1 VDRLKGAKD
10 TTLSLRQRFVTLF
23 IKKCNIFP
31 LMCAPDK
38 VWIIELTFMQKNI
51 RSGHSSHAQELTL
64 ILKIIGQLD
73 IEHILMSPIKK
84 MIPVLKILTYII
96 TGITARSVGLAAILA
111 IMSVLTFKTAV
122 FLCL

>member
-1 VDRLKGAKD
+1 M
-10 TTLSLRQRFVTLF
+10 
-23 IKKCNIFP
+23 FP

-51 RSGHSSHAQELTL
+51 RSGRSSHAQGLTL

-84 MIPVLKILTYII
+84 MMPVLKISTYII
-96 TGITARSVGLAAILA
+96 TGITAHSVGLAAILA